1 MQGALLLII
10 AIAAITKIIRDMLK
24 IRNLGTVPELGPVRG
39 GAAEIAS
46 AAGGRRDGAARRHIK
61 KGARQSAVLS
71 ASLSGSPKGG
81 GGLLSHLVGQY
92 HRRGRA

>member
-1 MQGALLLII
+1 MQGTLLLII
-10 AIAAITKIIRDMLK
+10 AIAAITKIIRDTLK
-24 IRNLGTVPELGPVRG
+24 IRNLGTVAELAGRV
-39 GAAEIAS
+39 GAQ
-46 AAGGRRDGAARRHIK
+46 K
-61 KGARQSAVLS
+61 KGARHSRSLS